1 MRAVKGGDASMIGPA
16 PYRRPVPRSI
26 SLSSNPTKRTRSG
39 RSRDKARQTMTQSQ
53 KNNDH
58 GHELVWFRITVV
70 VISLG
75 LCAGKA
81 LIWLHL

>member
-1 MRAVKGGDASMIGPA
+1 MR
-16 PYRRPVPRSI
+16 
-26 SLSSNPTKRTRSG
+26 RTMNQPP
-39 RSRDKARQTMTQSQ
+39 K
-53 KNNDH
+53 NDH
-58 GHELVWFRITVV
+58 RDGTELVWLRITVV

>member
-1 MRAVKGGDASMIGPA
+1 
-16 PYRRPVPRSI
+16 
-26 SLSSNPTKRTRSG
+26 
-39 RSRDKARQTMTQSQ
+39 MTQPQ
-53 KNNDH
+53 KDPRD

-70 VISLG
+70 VVSLG